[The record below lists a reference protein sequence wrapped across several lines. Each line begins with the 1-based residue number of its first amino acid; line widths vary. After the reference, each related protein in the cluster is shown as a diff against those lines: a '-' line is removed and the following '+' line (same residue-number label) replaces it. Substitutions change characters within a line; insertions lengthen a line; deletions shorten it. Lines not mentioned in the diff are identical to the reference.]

1 MKTEIRRLALLCN
14 LFFIFAFCQSAEKTQ
29 QYTPLPE
36 SFRRS
41 GMISSSTYQV
51 YLTVTASDPFE
62 AKHQAQPRARKR
74 AYELL
79 VNEPFIPRYPTYAGK
94 IKLESIIRKEGRI
107 VQTNQIAADSFEVV
121 FHIHKIGLREDFQKI
136 W

>member
-1 MKTEIRRLALLCN
+1 MNAKTYLLPI
-14 LFFIFAFCQSAEKTQ
+14 LFSLLISGYCQSGGQTPV
-29 QYTPLPE
+29 YTPLPE

-51 YLTVTASDPFE
+51 YFTVNADSHFE
-62 AKHQAQPRARKR
+62 AKHQGEPRGRKR

-79 VNEPFIPRYPTYAGK
+79 VNEPFIPRYPSYKGK
-94 IKLESIIRKEGRI
+94 LRLEQIIRTQGKVVR
-107 VQTNQIAADSFEVV
+107 TNQVSDDTFEVV
-121 FHIHKIGLREDFQKI
+121 FHIHKVGLRQDFQKI